1 MKVLKLILPLVFFI
15 VLSMVSIFLTGI
27 VLYVCG
33 EFFFFFYKGISMS
46 FSSKIFLF
54 LSKISIYIGS
64 FAGLMLWIANL
75 LKKLSI

>member
-1 MKVLKLILPLVFFI
+1 MKGLKFVFPLFFFI
-15 VLSMVSIFLTGI
+15 VLSMVSIFLTGS

-33 EFFFFFYKGISMS
+33 EFFFLFYKGISMS
-46 FSSKIFLF
+46 FSSSIFLF

-75 LKKLSI
+75 LKK